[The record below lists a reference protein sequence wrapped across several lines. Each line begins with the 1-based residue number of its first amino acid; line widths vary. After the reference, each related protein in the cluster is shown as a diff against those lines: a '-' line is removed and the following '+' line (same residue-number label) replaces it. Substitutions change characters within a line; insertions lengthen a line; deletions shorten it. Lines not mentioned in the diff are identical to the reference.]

1 MTNAVITTD
10 LVKKY
15 GSTRALNGLTI
26 SIPSYAV
33 TGLVGANGAGKT
45 TWMMAVAGFLKIN
58 SGRINL
64 LNSGPFKP
72 EIHCGRIS
80 ILPQDSELPAESY
93 PLETLVHYARLQGL
107 SKRDAV
113 KTAKEILEQV
123 HLSDRMNAPIR
134 SLSHGMRKRVMIA
147 QCFVGS
153 PELILLDEPL
163 SGLDPK
169 EVANMRSFII
179 ERGKTQTI
187 VISSHNLY
195 DMELLCDYVAFIKQG
210 RSARLTTIEELTN
223 KTGLLTY
230 ALTRPPGSLEALA
243 ALLPDCT
250 FALNPQTHELSCHF
264 KPAQMP
270 AERLNALLIPQLLQ
284 TTEII
289 TITSGV
295 TLENQLLNEF

>member
-1 MTNAVITTD
+1 MTNAVTTTA

-15 GSTRALNGLTI
+15 GANRALDGLTI

-45 TWMMAVAGFLKIN
+45 TWMMSVAGFLKTN
-58 SGRINL
+58 SGTINL

-80 ILPQDSELPAESY
+80 ILPQDSELPEESY

-107 SKRDAV
+107 RKSEAV
-113 KTAKEILEQV
+113 KTAKAILTEV
-123 HLSDRMNAPIR
+123 HLADRMNSTIR

-147 QCFVGS
+147 QCFVGY

-169 EVANMRSFII
+169 EVANMRSFILK
-179 ERGKTQTI
+179 RAKSQTI
-187 VISSHNLY
+187 VISSHNLN
-195 DMELLCDYVAFIKQG
+195 DIELLCDYVAFFKQG
-210 RSARLTTIEELTN
+210 KSARLTTVAELTN

-230 ALTRPPGSLEALA
+230 ALTKPPAAMEQLA
-243 ALLPDCT
+243 GVLPECT
-250 FALNPQTHELSCHF
+250 FTLNPQTNELRCLF
-264 KPAQMP
+264 KPTQTTA
-270 AERLNALLIPQLLQ
+270 AKLNATLIPQLLQ
-284 TTEII
+284 STDII
-289 TITSGV
+289 TITSGA
-295 TLENQLLNEF
+295 TLENQIISEF

>member
-1 MTNAVITTD
+1 MTNAVTTTD

-15 GSTRALNGLTI
+15 GSNRALNGLTI

-58 SGRINL
+58 SGEIDL

-72 EIHCGRIS
+72 EVHCGRIS
-80 ILPQDSELPAESY
+80 ILPQDSELMGESY

-107 SKRDAV
+107 CKNEAV
-113 KTAKEILEQV
+113 KNAKEILAEV
-123 HLSDRMNAPIR
+123 HLTDRMNSSIR

-147 QCFVGS
+147 QCFIGS

-169 EVANMRSFII
+169 EVANMRNFILK
-179 ERGKTQTI
+179 RPKTQTI
-187 VISSHNLY
+187 VISSHNLN
-195 DMELLCDYVAFIKQG
+195 DIELLCDYVAFFKQG
-210 RSARLTTIEELTN
+210 KSARLTSVAEITN

-230 ALTRPPGSLEALA
+230 ALTSPPASMEALS
-243 ALLPDCT
+243 ALLPECT
-250 FALNPQTHELSCHF
+250 LTLDHQTNKLSCHF
-264 KPAQMP
+264 KPVQMP
-270 AERLNALLIPQLLQ
+270 AAKLNAILIPRLLQ
-284 TTEII
+284 STEII
-289 TITSGV
+289 TITSGA
-295 TLENQLLNEF
+295 TLEDQILSEF

>member
-15 GSTRALNGLTI
+15 GSNRALNGLTI

-45 TWMMAVAGFLKIN
+45 TWMMAVAGFLKTN

-107 SKRDAV
+107 SKSEAV
-113 KTAKEILEQV
+113 KTAQEILEEV
-123 HLSDRMNAPIR
+123 HLGDRMNSTIR

-169 EVANMRSFII
+169 EVANMRNFITR
-179 ERGKTQTI
+179 RGKTQTI
-187 VISSHNLY
+187 VISSHNMY
-195 DMELLCDYVAFIKQG
+195 DMELLCDYVAFIKNG
-210 RSARLTTIEELTN
+210 KSARLTTMEEITN

-230 ALTRPPGSLEALA
+230 ALTKPPDSIEDLS
-243 ALLPDCT
+243 ALLPECT
-250 FALNPQTHELSCHF
+250 FALNQQTYELSCHF
-264 KPAQMP
+264 KPAQLP
-270 AERLNALLIPQLLQ
+270 AGKLNSILIPQLLQ
-284 TTEII
+284 TTDII

-295 TLENQLLNEF
+295 TLENQILTEF

>member
-1 MTNAVITTD
+1 MTNAVTTTD

-15 GSTRALNGLTI
+15 GSNRALNGLTI
-26 SIPSYAV
+26 AIPSDAV

-58 SGRINL
+58 SGEINL

-72 EIHCGRIS
+72 EVHCGRIS
-80 ILPQDSELPAESY
+80 ILPQDSELPGESY
-93 PLETLVHYARLQGL
+93 PLETLVHYGRLQGL
-107 SKRDAV
+107 CKNEAV
-113 KTAKEILEQV
+113 KTAKEILAEV
-123 HLSDRMNAPIR
+123 HLADRMKSSIR

-147 QCFVGS
+147 QCFIGS

-169 EVANMRSFII
+169 EVANMRNFILK
-179 ERGKTQTI
+179 RPKTQTI
-187 VISSHNLY
+187 VISSHNLN
-195 DMELLCDYVAFIKQG
+195 DIELLCDYVAFFKHG
-210 RSARLTTIEELTN
+210 KSARLKTVAEITN

-230 ALTRPPGSLEALA
+230 ALTAPPASMEDLS
-243 ALLPDCT
+243 ALLPECT
-250 FALNPQTHELSCHF
+250 LILDQQTHKLRCHF

-270 AERLNALLIPQLLQ
+270 AAQLNAILIPRLLQ
-284 TTEII
+284 STEII

-295 TLENQLLNEF
+295 TLEDQILSEF